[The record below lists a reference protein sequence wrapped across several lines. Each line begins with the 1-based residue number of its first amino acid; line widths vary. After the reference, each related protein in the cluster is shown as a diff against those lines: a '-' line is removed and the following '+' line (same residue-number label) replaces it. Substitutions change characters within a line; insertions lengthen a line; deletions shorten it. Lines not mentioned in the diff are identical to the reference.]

1 MHLKNVS
8 ARAYGI
14 MGKIYAP
21 LETFELT
28 DEVAIASI
36 QPAIDAGDMVV
47 VESKP
52 KDKPEVEAKPE
63 VETESDDAPRR
74 GRKPKADKEAE

>member
-1 MHLKNVS
+1 MQLKNVS

-21 LETFELT
+21 LQTFELT

-47 VESKP
+47 VS
-52 KDKPEVEAKPE
+52 DT
-63 VETESDDAPRR
+63 VETEEKRKP
-74 GRKPKADKEAE
+74 GRKPKAEKTEEETE

>member
-1 MHLKNVS
+1 MQLKNVS

-21 LETFELT
+21 LQTFELT

-36 QPAIDAGDMVV
+36 QPAIDSGDMVIV
-47 VESKP
+47 KA
-52 KDKPEVEAKPE
+52 EVEADRFEKAKP
-63 VETESDDAPRR
+63 
-74 GRKPKADKEAE
+74 GRKPKLEVEAE

>member
-8 ARAYGI
+8 ARAYGL

-21 LETFELT
+21 LQTFELT

-36 QPAIDAGDMVV
+36 QPAIDSGDMVV
-47 VESKP
+47 ET
-52 KDKPEVEAKPE
+52 KPEVKPEPEVKLE

-74 GRKPKADKEAE
+74 GRKSKADKEAE

>member
-1 MHLKNVS
+1 MQLKNVS

-21 LETFELT
+21 LQTFELT

-36 QPAIDAGDMVV
+36 KPAIDSGDMVIV
-47 VESKP
+47 KSEIEADKTEKTKP
-52 KDKPEVEAKPE
+52 
-63 VETESDDAPRR
+63 
-74 GRKPKADKEAE
+74 GRKPKAEVDAN

>member
-1 MHLKNVS
+1 MEFKNVS

-21 LETFELT
+21 LQTFELT

-36 QPAIDAGDMVV
+36 QSAVDSGDIEVV
-47 VESKP
+47 A
-52 KDKPEVEAKPE
+52 DKPVKVKEA
-63 VETESDDAPRR
+63 
-74 GRKPKADKEAE
+74 KADKPVKV